1 LATAPTSGFA
11 SGGDTVR
18 SYQAKR
24 STERGETSKKEGRM
38 KKRQT
43 MGKMMRDRELR
54 ERRALKQQKK
64 DERKL
69 AAVEGGVDGEG
80 NAEDGQGAL
89 EDVENDTGAVPSASI
104 PGPEAT
110 TT

>member
-1 LATAPTSGFA
+1 MDR
-11 SGGDTVR
+11 DTVR

-24 STERGETSKKEGRM
+24 SRERVETSKKEGWM

-54 ERRALKQQKK
+54 ERRAMKQQKK

-69 AAVEGGVDGEG
+69 AAAEGDGGAEG
-80 NAEDGQGAL
+80 AEGAG
-89 EDVENDTGAVPSASI
+89 ENIESDAGATPLGSS
-104 PGPEAT
+104 PESEARAT
-110 TT
+110 

>member
-1 LATAPTSGFA
+1 
-11 SGGDTVR
+11 
-18 SYQAKR
+18 
-24 STERGETSKKEGRM
+24 M

-69 AAVEGGVDGEG
+69 AAAEGDPEGGEG
-80 NAEDGQGAL
+80 A
-89 EDVENDTGAVPSASI
+89 VENGVVESGAVENGVVESGVVESGVVENTERLAEGTPSEPI
-104 PGPEAT
+104 PEPEART
-110 TT
+110 T

>member
-1 LATAPTSGFA
+1 
-11 SGGDTVR
+11 
-18 SYQAKR
+18 
-24 STERGETSKKEGRM
+24 M

-69 AAVEGGVDGEG
+69 AAAEGDPEGGEG
-80 NAEDGQGAL
+80 A
-89 EDVENDTGAVPSASI
+89 VENGVVESGAVENGVVESGVVENTERLAEGTPSEPI
-104 PGPEAT
+104 PEPEART
-110 TT
+110 T